1 LQAFDPSIVNVN
13 RSLADYSSKAIP

>member
-13 RSLADYSSKAIP
+13 RSLADYSSKAVP

>member
-13 RSLADYSSKAIP
+13 RSLAHYSSKAIP